1 MSTEWLMSV
10 RDTEVAAD
18 IEQAIES
25 EREAGGSGSLVRIN
39 YATGL
44 VEHVEPAHASD
55 AVQAHR
61 STTSVRGVPLAK
73 RAD

>member
-10 RDTEVAAD
+10 RDTEIAAD

-25 EREAGGSGSLVRIN
+25 ERDAGGSGSLLRIN

-61 STTSVRGVPLAK
+61 STTSVKASP
-73 RAD
+73 

>member
-10 RDTEVAAD
+10 RDTEIAGD

-44 VEHVEPAHASD
+44 VEHVEPANASD

-61 STTSVRGVPLAK
+61 SPTSVKASP
-73 RAD
+73 

>member
-10 RDTEVAAD
+10 RDTEIAAD

-44 VEHVEPAHASD
+44 VEHVEPAPASN

-61 STTSVRGVPLAK
+61 SPTSVKASP
-73 RAD
+73 